1 MMRNKELDVFKGIA
15 IIAVVLYHL
24 GISKYGYLGVD
35 MFLVVAGYLT
45 AKSVNKRCNRGGVFS
60 LYSG

>member
-45 AKSVNKRCNRGGVFS
+45 AKSVNKRCNRGGIFA
-60 LYSG
+60 L

>member
-15 IIAVVLYHL
+15 IISVVLYHL

-45 AKSVNKRCNRGGVFS
+45 AKSVSKRCNRGVFS
-60 LYSG
+60 LYNG

>member
-1 MMRNKELDVFKGIA
+1 MRNKELDVFKAVA

-24 GISKYGYLGVD
+24 GVSQYGYLGVD

-45 AKSVNKRCNRGGVFS
+45 AKSISKKMLIGGGI
-60 LYSG
+60 LAL

>member
-1 MMRNKELDVFKGIA
+1 MRNKELDVFKAVA

-45 AKSVNKRCNRGGVFS
+45 SKSISKKMLIGGVF
-60 LYSG
+60 